1 MTTPPTP
8 ETETRQ
14 PPLAK
19 TYTPSETEPA
29 AWRKWVEADAF
40 HAEPDRVLRGE
51 AKPYCVLIPPPN
63 VTAAL
68 HLGHALNNTIQDIL
82 TRAHRMKGYEALW
95 MPGTD
100 HAGIAT
106 QTMVDKRLREEGK
119 PALAEHR
126 KMEAEGRGGRE
137 KFVAEVQ
144 AFKDEY
150 ERRITEQLQ
159 AMGCSC
165 DWERQR
171 FTMDPVCAR
180 AVREAFFRLF
190 KEDLI
195 YRGKRLVNWDPVTQT
210 ALADDEVEMEE
221 VDGAFYDLRY
231 PLVHPGTPEDNSPV
245 TWGELAA
252 RGYPGAESH
261 PDDEQA
267 WVTVATTRPETY
279 LGDVAVAMN
288 PKDPRAAALRGLC
301 CRLPIVG
308 RVIPL
313 IEDDYVV
320 LPVAFGGPEGDA
332 KAQMSTGFLK
342 VTPAHDPNDYELG
355 RRHEAAI
362 VEKCSAK
369 TTLINVMAPD
379 ASISDKHGWTDVG
392 DAHLFV
398 GLTREQARERV
409 VAEFKARSVAEGQE
423 GSLLERVRP
432 HRHSVGH
439 SYRSHAV
446 IEPYLSDQWYC
457 RVTDDRLR
465 GNAQRALRLDQ
476 RSEQSLAAWPE
487 SAPDCSYGGTGFQ
500 PVSPP
505 STSSTSTTI
514 PGSLTIHRRHL
525 PHLQRGG
532 STYFVTFRVRAGQ
545 LSPAERDTVMDA
557 CFHFHNDRAVVRL
570 VTVMP
575 DHVHM
580 LITPLE
586 RTEGNWWSLQDL
598 MHSIKSFTANSINQ
612 FRGATGSLWQDE
624 YFDRAIRDADE
635 FIEKWN
641 YMVLNPVRA
650 GLSEKPGE
658 YAWVR
663 RGEVSLTRDDGLE
676 ARPTRGE
683 DDGLEARPTE
693 DNTDA
698 TMTFHPARYA
708 KNYEFWHD
716 NLRDWCI
723 SRQLWWGH
731 RIPVWRRQSPP
742 VPLGYGVQPIHSGQ
756 HGSLPTQFSFLT
768 EAEYQYVHHY
778 EYESTHQGVSTTTI
792 EVCIAPNDLGLEQRF
807 EANGFTQDPDVLDT
821 WFSSALWPL
830 STMGWPD
837 PEAAARDTGIED
849 FTKLLKAFN
858 PTSVLTT
865 AREIITLWVS
875 RMVMFNRYFL
885 TNSKSGLEKPGPAP
899 FKDVFIHAMIQDGE
913 GRKMS
918 KSLGNGVDPLDIIE
932 THGADAMRF
941 TLCQMT
947 TQTQDVRM
955 PVERDPKTGKNT
967 SPKFDIGRNL
977 CNKLWNAARFALTML
992 ERHPVRA
999 AGASDLPIDPQHLSL
1014 ADRWMLSRLTAA
1026 TGAIDNA
1033 LRHYQF
1039 KDYADAVYDLLWRDF
1054 CDWYLE
1060 SIKPTLA
1067 TDPNQPAVLRLVLD
1081 AILRL
1086 MHPVT
1091 PFITEALHERV
1102 AALPMREV
1110 EGFAFAATKSDATLC
1125 QSGWPQPDG
1134 TLRDEVA
1141 EAAFDRVRA
1150 LVTAVR
1156 EVRAARQV
1164 PPKRQIT
1171 LHATKELAA
1180 DVARWSPLVETLAG
1194 VGRVT
1199 ADPAPANS
1207 AAIAFEGAEHRLAD
1221 LADAADSGAE
1231 RERLLG
1237 ELAGVEKSIAALEGR
1252 LANPGYTA
1260 KAPAHLVQQTRDEL
1274 AAKQRDAAA
1283 LRKAIEDLG

>member
-1 MTTPPTP
+1 MTTMPTD
-8 ETETRQ
+8 Q
-14 PPLAK
+14 PTQAPLAK
-19 TYTPSETEPA
+19 TYTPAQTEPA
-29 AWRKWVEADAF
+29 VWRKWLDANAFRADPA
-40 HAEPDRVLRGE
+40 RVLSQE
-51 AKPYCVLIPPPN
+51 APAYSVLIPPPN

-106 QTMVDKRLREEGK
+106 QTVVDRRLKAEGK

-126 KMEAEGRGGRE
+126 VMEAAGQGGRE
-137 KFVAEVQ
+137 KFTAHVQ
-144 AFKDEY
+144 EFKDEY
-150 ERRITEQLQ
+150 ERRITEQLM

-180 AVREAFFRLF
+180 AVREAFFLLF
-190 KEDLI
+190 KDGLI
-195 YRGKRLVNWDPVTQT
+195 ERGKRLVNWDPVTQT

-221 VDGAFYDLRY
+221 IDGAFYDLRY
-231 PLVHPGTPEDNSPV
+231 PLVHPGPVTDNNPV

-252 RGYPGAESH
+252 RGYPGAANH
-261 PDDEQA
+261 PEDEQA

-279 LGDVAVAMN
+279 LGDVAVAVN
-288 PKDPRAAALRGLC
+288 PKDPRAASLRGLC

-308 RVIPL
+308 RIIPI
-313 IEDDYVV
+313 IEDEYVV
-320 LPVAFGGPEGDA
+320 LPVAFGGPEDDA

-355 RRHEAAI
+355 RRHAEDITAR
-362 VEKCSAK
+362 CSAG

-379 ASISDKHGWTDVG
+379 ASISDKHGWGDVG

-398 GLTREQARERV
+398 GLSREDARKRV

-432 HRHSVGH
+432 HKHSVGH

-465 GNAQRALRLDQ
+465 GHAQRAMNPSQ
-476 RSEQSLAAWPE
+476 RTDASIAQWPE
-487 SAPDCSYGGTGFQ
+487 S
-500 PVSPP
+500 
-505 STSSTSTTI
+505 I
-514 PGSLTIHRRHL
+514 P
-525 PHLQRGG
+525 
-532 STYFVTFRVRAGQ
+532 
-545 LSPAERDTVMDA
+545 
-557 CFHFHNDRAVVRL
+557 
-570 VTVMP
+570 
-575 DHVHM
+575 
-580 LITPLE
+580 
-586 RTEGNWWSLQDL
+586 
-598 MHSIKSFTANSINQ
+598 K
-612 FRGATGSLWQDE
+612 
-624 YFDRAIRDADE
+624 
-635 FIEKWN
+635 EKH
-641 YMVLNPVRA
+641 
-650 GLSEKPGE
+650 G
-658 YAWVR
+658 
-663 RGEVSLTRDDGLE
+663 DGK
-676 ARPTRGE
+676 
-683 DDGLEARPTE
+683 
-693 DNTDA
+693 
-698 TMTFHPARYA
+698 MTFHPARYA
-708 KNYEFWHD
+708 KNYEMWHD

-731 RIPVWRRQSPP
+731 RIPVWSKARIKADAAHDSRVVAWEQEDYWKDHIAVQMDGDREYVCLKSFE
-742 VPLGYGVQPIHSGQ
+742 VEREVGDQLKADGYI
-756 HGSLPTQFSFLT
+756 
-768 EAEYQYVHHY
+768 
-778 EYESTHQGVSTTTI
+778 
-792 EVCIAPNDLGLEQRF
+792 
-807 EANGFTQDPDVLDT
+807 QDPDVLDT

-837 PEAAARDTGIED
+837 AKQAAADTGIED
-849 FTKLLKAFN
+849 FTKLLEAFN

-885 TNSKSGLEKPGPAP
+885 GEQQPGPAP

-932 THGADAMRF
+932 SHGADAMRF

-955 PVERDPKTGKNT
+955 PVEKDPKSGKNT

-977 CNKLWNAARFALTML
+977 CNKLWNAARFALSML
-992 ERHPVRA
+992 EKHPAVSP
-999 AGASDLPIDPQHLSL
+999 GASMPIDPQNLSL
-1014 ADRWMLSRLTAA
+1014 VDRWMLSRVVAA
-1026 TGAIDNA
+1026 TGAIDTAVRN
-1033 LRHYQF
+1033 YQF
-1039 KDYADAVYDLLWRDF
+1039 KDYADALYDLLWRDF

-1102 AALPMREV
+1102 AAMPAREV
-1110 EGFAFAATKSDATLC
+1110 MGFSFAPTKSTATLC
-1125 QSGWPQPDG
+1125 QSGWPEPDKA
-1134 TLRDEVA
+1134 LRDEVA
-1141 EAAFDRVRA
+1141 ETAYDRVRA
-1150 LVTAVR
+1150 LVTQVR
-1156 EVRAARQV
+1156 EVRASKQV
-1164 PPKRQIT
+1164 PPKRQVV
-1171 LHATKELAA
+1171 LHATPGLAA

-1194 VGRVT
+1194 VRLIT
-1199 ADPAPANS
+1199 AEPAPSNS
-1207 AAIAFEGAEHRLAD
+1207 AAFAFEGAEHRLSD
-1221 LADAADSGAE
+1221 LTDAVDAGAE
-1231 RERLLG
+1231 RERLLKD
-1237 ELAGVEKSIAALEGR
+1237 LAAVEKSIAALEGR
-1252 LANPGYTA
+1252 LNNPGYA
-1260 KAPAHLVQQTRDEL
+1260 DRAPPALVQQSRDEL
-1274 AAKQRDAAA
+1274 ARKQSDAATI
-1283 LRKAIEDLG
+1283 RKALEDLR